1 MALSCS
7 KKTISIIN
15 MNRNRTKKVPIAFHN
30 ESNDGYYFIIKE
42 LAEES
47 KKQFNCLGENTDKYI
62 IFTVRIDKEVT
73 RINKNGEK
81 IAKHI
86 SCILQIID
94 SARFMVSSSNLFNN
108 LSEGIRIK
116 LNVNTNTKIKN
127 VRLLKLNIRIAT
139 VFLNTQTVKMI

>member
-15 MNRNRTKKVPIAFHN
+15 RNRNRTKKVPIAFHN
-30 ESNDGYYFIIKE
+30 ESNDGYHFIIKE
-42 LAEES
+42 LAEEI
-47 KKQFNCLGENTDKYI
+47 KKQFICLGENTDKYI
-62 IFTVRIDKEVT
+62 IFIVRIDKEVT
-73 RINKNGEK
+73 RIDENGEK
-81 IAKHI
+81 IAKRI

-94 SARFMVSSSNLFNN
+94 STTFTVSSSNLFNN

-127 VRLLKLNIRIAT
+127 ARLLKLNIRIAT
-139 VFLNTQTVKMI
+139 VFLNT

>member
-1 MALSCS
+1 
-7 KKTISIIN
+7 

-47 KKQFNCLGENTDKYI
+47 KKQFNCLGKNTDKYI

-73 RINKNGEK
+73 RIDKNGEK

>member
-1 MALSCS
+1 
-7 KKTISIIN
+7 
-15 MNRNRTKKVPIAFHN
+15 MNRYRTKKVPIAFHN

-73 RINKNGEK
+73 RIDKNGEK

>member
-1 MALSCS
+1 MALSSS

-73 RINKNGEK
+73 RIDKNGEK

-127 VRLLKLNIRIAT
+127 VRLLKLNISIAT

>member
-73 RINKNGEK
+73 RIDKNGEK

-127 VRLLKLNIRIAT
+127 VRLLKLNISIAT

>member
-1 MALSCS
+1 
-7 KKTISIIN
+7 

-47 KKQFNCLGENTDKYI
+47 KKQFNCLGENADKYI

-73 RINKNGEK
+73 RIDKNGEK

-108 LSEGIRIK
+108 ISEGIRIK

-139 VFLNTQTVKMI
+139 VFLNTQTVKVI